1 MVYIFIYVGEERG
14 GEKRGERDGRKEK
27 KKKKHLEKILTLFLK
42 SLFFKTSKKPKN
54 FSFFFLRHPE
64 KNAFEW
70 GDKLHIPH
78 SEAAVEVTHA
88 VGKFF
93 VDGARRNSHGLNGDV
108 LAEDDLL
115 IYNHP
120 LTFTG
125 RHERAEDRPWLD
137 EAYIFPPWE
146 TWKRCLKGR
155 GGRGEEEDDDDD
167 DDDEELCRRY
177 RSPSADVHKK
187 KEKEKKKRHE
197 EKKAH
202 KKSHGRGHVHKK
214 QQQQQH
220 GGSSSQK
227 KVSLRLAG
235 V

>member
-1 MVYIFIYVGEERG
+1 MAEER
-14 GEKRGERDGRKEK
+14 KQRTKNLTFFLPSFRKHRWWISK
-27 KKKKHLEKILTLFLK
+27 KKKKKKKLF
-42 SLFFKTSKKPKN
+42 
-54 FSFFFLRHPE
+54 RHPE

-78 SEAAVEVTHA
+78 SEGAVEVTHA

-93 VDGARRNSHGLNGDV
+93 VDGARRNSHGVPDGDV

-125 RHERAEDRPWLD
+125 RHERREDRPWLD

-146 TWKRCLKGR
+146 TWKRCLRARRTGSEEGVGSEGGGR
-155 GGRGEEEDDDDD
+155 GGGGDDGGDDG

-177 RSPSADVHKK
+177 RSPSSDIQKRK
-187 KEKEKKKRHE
+187 KEKKEKKEKRHE
-197 EKKAH
+197 EEKAREKSHSGHGH
-202 KKSHGRGHVHKK
+202 KKE
-214 QQQQQH
+214 H
-220 GGSSSQK
+220 GGGSNQK

-235 V
+235 A